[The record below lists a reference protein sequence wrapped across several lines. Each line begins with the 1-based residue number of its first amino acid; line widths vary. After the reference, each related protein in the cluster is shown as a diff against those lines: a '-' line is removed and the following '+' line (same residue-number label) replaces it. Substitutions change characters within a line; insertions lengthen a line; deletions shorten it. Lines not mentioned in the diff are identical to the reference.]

1 MLLKKDKD
9 GGKFV
14 DARGAFE
21 KGYTAGYENAKD
33 KLIPDL
39 KFLLGVI
46 LEYLE
51 GKKTDQEAAE
61 EIKDRFGNSAAK
73 AFIDTFIGASALA
86 FFEESAL
93 DAAGKQ
99 AQMDLGAKLAKTAKE
114 IISLT
119 VKLAGGTIS
128 LDKYISGL
136 GSTGFAKVM
145 GDMGAAAG
153 INIDPDFINMAFQA
167 AGSEKVQAAV
177 KNIGSR
183 ISVKSFVHPMAP
195 ASQTAAP
202 GGMALP
208 MASVAWMAVSA
219 AAFTAAFG
227 ITSKYVKD
235 AHLERE
241 KRIEIEKE
249 RDEAVALIIAD
260 REKMNELMS
269 QYLSENLSIFEKGF
283 CDMDMAMVSGDQDGF
298 IRANEQ
304 LQRCLGHEQQ
314 FSNQEEFD
322 DLMMSDEAFKL

>member
-1 MLLKKDKD
+1 
-9 GGKFV
+9 
-14 DARGAFE
+14 
-21 KGYTAGYENAKD
+21 
-33 KLIPDL
+33 
-39 KFLLGVI
+39 
-46 LEYLE
+46 
-51 GKKTDQEAAE
+51 
-61 EIKDRFGNSAAK
+61 
-73 AFIDTFIGASALA
+73 
-86 FFEESAL
+86 
-93 DAAGKQ
+93 
-99 AQMDLGAKLAKTAKE
+99 
-114 IISLT
+114 
-119 VKLAGGTIS
+119 
-128 LDKYISGL
+128 
-136 GSTGFAKVM
+136 
-145 GDMGAAAG
+145 
-153 INIDPDFINMAFQA
+153 
-167 AGSEKVQAAV
+167 
-177 KNIGSR
+177 
-183 ISVKSFVHPMAP
+183 MAP

-283 CDMDMAMVSGDQDGF
+283 CDMDMAMVSGDPDGF